1 MIVWLS
7 LLPFALWETCGWGMV
22 PLTVAISLLTLGV
35 EEIGVIIEEPFS
47 VLPLERIC
55 ATIAS
60 DVKEIRLHGSRVDD
74 YHYSGVGEP
83 RNVLHSKE
91 ELVTPGGK
99 NIIPVSLLIDRLN
112 E

>member
-1 MIVWLS
+1 MIIWLS
-7 LLPFALWETCGWGMV
+7 LLPFALWESCGWGMV
-22 PLTVAISLLTLGV
+22 PLSVAISLLTLGV

-60 DVKEIRLHGSRVDD
+60 DIKEIRAHGSHPLDERSD
-74 YHYSGVGEP
+74 
-83 RNVLHSKE
+83 
-91 ELVTPGGK
+91 
-99 NIIPVSLLIDRLN
+99 IIPVSMLF